1 VANEFKVYPVHQT
14 LVEQRTIDDTRKY
27 IEIMKSKSYNY
38 RVKLIKKDLKKM
50 NREGIV
56 IFNSISMN
64 SGKAV
69 LPIMNLIIENTN
81 RHNMLC
87 INRTTFATTT
97 DLVKLAKVSRP
108 TVTKYIK
115 KLVDKNII
123 KRHDKNF
130 MLSPYIF
137 YPNIDDFNLK
147 ILQEYWDNDF
157 KKSKESI
164 ASEIQVEINS
174 MLEDAKEF
182 VGASR
187 TEFEQLQSVKKMT
200 R

>member
-1 VANEFKVYPVHQT
+1 MANEFKVYPVHQT